1 MTTRLTGRG
10 ISLATAALT
19 LAAAGR
25 IARSQ
30 RLGGMVVA
38 RPATARANAARAAR
52 ASHAAANRRSIKD

>member
-25 IARSQ
+25 VARSQ
-30 RLGGMVVA
+30 SLASLVVA
-38 RPATARANAARAAR
+38 RPATPRASAARAAR
-52 ASHAAANRRSIKD
+52 ASHAAANRRSTKD

>member
-25 IARSQ
+25 VARLKPIGS
-30 RLGGMVVA
+30 LIVA
-38 RPATARANAARAAR
+38 RPATQRASAARAAR
-52 ASHAAANRRSIKD
+52 ASHAAANRRSPKD